1 MKGSKKLKYL
11 NPILLLKL
19 LFIESEFKFEKRDA
33 LVIRLDKMT
42 ELPLIVFAF
51 AMVPLL
57 IGPFIW
63 DLTSEEVKTFAKLD
77 RAIWSVFVIDFGVKF
92 IISPKRLR
100 FVRSHWLEALCC
112 LPNLQP
118 IRVLRILV
126 VGTKAVRGFTRLG
139 RADFLFVW
147 VGGLVI
153 ICATIVT
160 TTERHVNPELGS
172 LPDALWWAIVTVTTV
187 GYGDMAPIT
196 FVGRI
201 AAIVLMISGVGFFG
215 ALAAN
220 LAALFITKDEGSK
233 LDNVQK
239 ELLAIKK
246 QMKTLIKEIQ
256 NSSNLPKKK

>member
-1 MKGSKKLKYL
+1 M
-11 NPILLLKL
+11 
-19 LFIESEFKFEKRDA
+19 
-33 LVIRLDKMT
+33 
-42 ELPLIVFAF
+42 
-51 AMVPLL
+51 
-57 IGPFIW
+57 
-63 DLTSEEVKTFAKLD
+63 
-77 RAIWSVFVIDFGVKF
+77 
-92 IISPKRLR
+92 
-100 FVRSHWLEALCC
+100 
-112 LPNLQP
+112 
-118 IRVLRILV
+118 

-153 ICATIVT
+153 ICATVVT

-220 LAALFITKDEGSK
+220 LAALFINKDEGSK

-239 ELLAIKK
+239 EVLALKK